1 MNDLEANLR
10 EMRDEDL
17 NSQLTDLIDNIDY
30 ERNKFMPKLQGLH
43 KKFYE
48 SDGETPLEKYCL
60 NYQTSPYYH
69 YKEGETQKDLQ
80 GKYVLDLIPKLGK
93 YNLLEKITYLFPQN
107 IKENIEKN
115 KNDKK
120 INIPLFNK
128 NNNIEI
134 NNLKINNANYYFFD
148 SNLNYNIQRSKSENK
163 GKNGLQP

>member
-1 MNDLEANLR
+1 MNNLEANLR

-80 GKYVLDLIPKLGK
+80 GKYVLDLIPALGK
-93 YNLLEKITYLFPQN
+93 YDEQTEEWSGLISGWNTEITSVDNVAGPALGEAQRS
-107 IKENIEKN
+107 
-115 KNDKK
+115 
-120 INIPLFNK
+120 
-128 NNNIEI
+128 
-134 NNLKINNANYYFFD
+134 FD
-148 SNLNYNIQRSKSENK
+148 SMLEVK
-163 GKNGLQP
+163 